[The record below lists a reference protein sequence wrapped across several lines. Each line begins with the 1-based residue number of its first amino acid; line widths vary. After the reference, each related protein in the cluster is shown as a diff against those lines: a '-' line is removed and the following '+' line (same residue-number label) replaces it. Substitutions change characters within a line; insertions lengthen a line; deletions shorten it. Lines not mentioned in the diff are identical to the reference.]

1 MASGLPDSLSI
12 AYSNGA
18 AIMEGKPLP
27 DISFFSSAL
36 GPLENLYAAAFIAGV
51 WTVTVLSPGPNLLAT
66 LHATAQGGARAGVTT
81 AAGIGLGTAIWAGLS
96 LAGLAVLFETFAW
109 AYTLVKLVG
118 AAYLIV
124 VGLRLLL
131 QRGSA
136 SVATPQGAPRGRS
149 LPRAFL
155 FGLATDLA
163 NPKAA
168 AFFAS
173 LFAVSIPAG
182 AALGFQLGIGA
193 LVVVIAAAWYAL
205 AALIFARPGVAAAY
219 RRARRWIERV
229 TGALFIAAG
238 LRLATDRS

>member
-1 MASGLPDSLSI
+1 
-12 AYSNGA
+12 
-18 AIMEGKPLP
+18 ME
-27 DISFFSSAL
+27 ISSFLAL
-36 GPLENLYAAAFIAGV
+36 DWLAGDLAVAAFIAGV

-109 AYTLVKLVG
+109 AYTLVKIVG
-118 AAYLIV
+118 AAYLIL
-124 VGLRLLL
+124 VGLKLLF
-131 QRGSA
+131 QRSGPAAPVSQATRPGSA
-136 SVATPQGAPRGRS
+136 RG
-149 LPRAFL
+149 LKRAFF

-182 AALGFQLGIGA
+182 AALGFQLGICA

-205 AALIFARPGVAAAY
+205 AAVVFARP
-219 RRARRWIERV
+219 RWQPLMAGP
-229 TGALFIAAG
+229 GAVSSG
-238 LRLATDRS
+238 